1 MSTKYSKKNL
11 TGNSSNSLQTTNIP
25 DDFKLPSCGIEDV
38 DRAVY
43 NLFFKD
49 LPLFYK
55 TSNGI
60 GRVPVNFASG
70 ERAFIREKP
79 YLDIN
84 GTIILPIVSVLR
96 MGIDQASV
104 NGDFG
109 LGPGDGTL
117 EISRRK
123 FKDSVDYL
131 NKKNKEGIENQKNI
145 ATGDKHVGSSSR
157 NYRKSSAGIYIDNNL
172 SSPVTEIISIP
183 SPKYFSAKYEI
194 TFWTQHL
201 QQMNSMLEAL
211 LTSYHSNPGKSFR
224 LESDKGWW
232 FVGYVDSLSEDFN
245 FDNMTDEER
254 IMKYVFNIS
263 VNGYI
268 INPDFIGSQTTVRS
282 TVSSPEIVFDTKF
295 TSYDQKEFVS
305 VPSGYT
311 KDYINS
317 DLDNFDDPLPGSAVG
332 KNSVPSYG
340 ITPNTSE
347 EDIENMTPVNTS
359 IGGQQ
364 TGGEEEYVKVEN
376 YYNPLTN
383 KTEQRKVLVKTK
395 RSRYGETVHIIIPIG
410 N

>member
-123 FKDSVDYL
+123 
-131 NKKNKEGIENQKNI
+131 
-145 ATGDKHVGSSSR
+145 
-157 NYRKSSAGIYIDNNL
+157 
-172 SSPVTEIISIP
+172 
-183 SPKYFSAKYEI
+183 
-194 TFWTQHL
+194 
-201 QQMNSMLEAL
+201 
-211 LTSYHSNPGKSFR
+211 
-224 LESDKGWW
+224 
-232 FVGYVDSLSEDFN
+232 
-245 FDNMTDEER
+245 
-254 IMKYVFNIS
+254 
-263 VNGYI
+263 
-268 INPDFIGSQTTVRS
+268 
-282 TVSSPEIVFDTKF
+282 
-295 TSYDQKEFVS
+295 
-305 VPSGYT
+305 
-311 KDYINS
+311 
-317 DLDNFDDPLPGSAVG
+317 
-332 KNSVPSYG
+332 
-340 ITPNTSE
+340 
-347 EDIENMTPVNTS
+347 
-359 IGGQQ
+359 
-364 TGGEEEYVKVEN
+364 
-376 YYNPLTN
+376 
-383 KTEQRKVLVKTK
+383 
-395 RSRYGETVHIIIPIG
+395 
-410 N
+410 